1 MHFFR
6 FEPTPLPAL
15 QRTAIL
21 NVVGLTPRHIGEN
34 TPHIRA
40 FLDREEN
47 RLAYVEPSLP
57 AVTSTVQATFLTGT
71 PPSQHGIVANGWYDR
86 DYAETKFW
94 KQSNRLV
101 EGRKLWEHLREDD
114 PDFTCA
120 KLFWWNN
127 MYSSVDWSITPRPIY
142 RSDGR
147 KIFDIATRPQDM
159 RKAVKKKIG
168 KFPFI
173 KFWGPASD
181 IESSQWIARSAKWM
195 EELHQPSLSLVYLP
209 HLDYNLQRLGPSDPR
224 VSIDLGQI
232 DAVVGD
238 LIRFF
243 ESRGI
248 KVVMLSEYGIYDVDR
263 PIHLNRI
270 FREKGWLEIRDEL
283 GHDMIELGDSKAFA
297 IADHQV
303 AHIYVNDRSILT
315 EVRETVATL
324 EGVDEVLDGA
334 MKHHIG
340 LEHRRSGD
348 LIAVSD
354 ERSWF
359 TYYYWDNDRRAP
371 DFARCVDIHRK
382 PGYDPVELFLDPKIR
397 RPKLKVAMKKLRSML
412 GYRTLMDLIPIDSTL
427 VKGSHGRL
435 PESDRDRP
443 VLIGDFPEITAGT
456 RIRAVDVYRQ
466 LYLHCRG
473 K

>member
-1 MHFFR
+1 
-6 FEPTPLPAL
+6 L

-34 TPHIRA
+34 TPYISA
-40 FLDREEN
+40 FLGRQEN
-47 RLAYVEPSLP
+47 HLAHVEPSLP

-86 DYAETKFW
+86 EFAETRFW
-94 KQSNRLV
+94 KQSNHLV
-101 EGRKLWEHLREDD
+101 GGRKLWEHLRGDN

-127 MYSSVDWSITPRPIY
+127 MYSSVDFSITPRPIY
-142 RSDGR
+142 RSNGS
-147 KIFDIATRPQDM
+147 KIFDIATHPQEI
-159 RKAVKKKIG
+159 RKTIKKKIG

-181 IESSQWIARSAKWM
+181 IESSQWIARSAKWI
-195 EELHQPSLSLVYLP
+195 EDTYQPSLNLVYLP
-209 HLDYNLQRLGPSDPR
+209 HLDYNLQRLGPTDPMI
-224 VSIDLGQI
+224 SIDLGQI

-243 ESRGI
+243 ENAGV
-248 KVVMLSEYGIYDVDR
+248 KVILLSEYGISDVNR

-270 FREKGWLEIRDEL
+270 FRKKGWLEIRDEVGTDVL
-283 GHDMIELGDSKAFA
+283 ELGDSKAFA

-303 AHIYVNDRSILT
+303 AHIYVNDKSILP
-315 EVRETVATL
+315 EVRETVAAV
-324 EGVDEVLDGA
+324 EGVEEIVDGA
-334 MKHHIG
+334 MKVHLG
-340 LEHRRSGD
+340 LEHGRSGD

-354 ERSWF
+354 KRSWF
-359 TYYYWDNDRRAP
+359 TYYYWENDRKAP

-382 PGYDPVELFLDPKIR
+382 PGYDPVELFVNPKIK
-397 RPKLKVAMKKLRSML
+397 RPKLKVAGKKIRSLL
-412 GYRTLMDLIPIDSTL
+412 GFRTLMDLIPLDSTL

-435 PESDRDRP
+435 PEFDEDRP
-443 VLIGDFPEITAGT
+443 VLIGDFPELSAGA
-456 RIRAVDVYRQ
+456 RVRAVDVYGH
-466 LYLHCRG
+466 LYAHCSRKG
-473 K
+473 